1 MVDQIIKDP
10 NWLVGFTTAEG
21 CFLINISASKTKV
34 EERVYLRF
42 SITQHSRELQL
53 MNNLVKYL
61 DCGKLREVVGRPAVY
76 RVVDKISDIDSKI
89 VPLFTNSAFC
99 VKFYILFLYSI

>member
-1 MVDQIIKDP
+1 
-10 NWLVGFTTAEG
+10 
-21 CFLINISASKTKV
+21 
-34 EERVYLRF
+34 
-42 SITQHSRELQL
+42 

-89 VPLFTNSAFC
+89 VPLFTQNATLKGNKNLDFVDFC
-99 VKFYILFLYSI
+99 KVVLSVKNKGHLTTEGLEYIKQIKSGMNTKRN